1 MKHNIN
7 DEVFDKFKC
16 AKIFDCMNPYFDF
29 DPMWNFTFLRMKERY
44 FNDSLRSKG
53 YVLLNEVY
61 EALGFEKVDEFE
73 NIGWIYREKY
83 REKDPIGDNFIDF
96 GLHNNPYI
104 TCDADKIILLEFN
117 VDGVIRF

>member
-1 MKHNIN
+1 MKDIN
-7 DEVFDKFKC
+7 NEVFDKFKC
-16 AKIFDCMNPYFDF
+16 AKIFDCMNPYFDL
-29 DPMWNFTFLRMKERY
+29 DPMWNFTFLRMKEQY

-117 VDGVIRF
+117 VDGVIGF

>member
-1 MKHNIN
+1 MQDIN
-7 DEVFDKFKC
+7 NEVFDKFKC
-16 AKIFDCMNPYFDF
+16 AKIFDCMNPYFDL
-29 DPMWNFTFLRMKERY
+29 DPMWNFTFLRMKEQY

-61 EALGFEKVDEFE
+61 EALGFKKVDEFE

>member
-1 MKHNIN
+1 MQDIN
-7 DEVFDKFKC
+7 NEVFDKFKC
-16 AKIFDCMNPYFDF
+16 AKIFDCMNPYFDL

-73 NIGWIYREKY
+73 NIGWIYRENY
-83 REKDPIGDNFIDF
+83 REEDPIGDNFIDF
-96 GLHNNPYI
+96 GLYNNPYI

>member
-1 MKHNIN
+1 MKHDIN

-16 AKIFDCMNPYFDF
+16 AKIFDCMNPYFDL

-96 GLHNNPYI
+96 GLNNNPYI
-104 TCDADKIILLEFN
+104 TCDSDKIILLEFN

>member
-1 MKHNIN
+1 MQDIN
-7 DEVFDKFKC
+7 NEVFDKFKC
-16 AKIFDCMNPYFDF
+16 AKIFDCMNPYFDL

>member
-1 MKHNIN
+1 MQDIN
-7 DEVFDKFKC
+7 NEVFDKFKC
-16 AKIFDCMNPYFDF
+16 AKIFDCMNPYFDL

-96 GLHNNPYI
+96 GLNNNPYI
-104 TCDADKIILLEFN
+104 TCDSDKIILLEFN

>member
-1 MKHNIN
+1 MQDIN
-7 DEVFDKFKC
+7 NEVFDKFKC
-16 AKIFDCMNPYFDF
+16 AKIFDCMNPYFDL

-104 TCDADKIILLEFN
+104 TCDANKIILLEFN

>member
-1 MKHNIN
+1 MQDIN
-7 DEVFDKFKC
+7 NEVFDKFKC
-16 AKIFDCMNPYFDF
+16 AKIFDCMNPYFDL
-29 DPMWNFTFLRMKERY
+29 DPMWNFTFLRMKEQY

-61 EALGFEKVDEFE
+61 EALGFEKADEFE

>member
-1 MKHNIN
+1 MKHDIN

-16 AKIFDCMNPYFDF
+16 AKIFDCMNPYFDL

-104 TCDADKIILLEFN
+104 TCDSDKIILLEFN

>member
-1 MKHNIN
+1 MQDIN
-7 DEVFDKFKC
+7 NEVFDKFKC
-16 AKIFDCMNPYFDF
+16 AKIFDCMNPDFDL

-104 TCDADKIILLEFN
+104 TCDSDKIILLEFN

>member
-1 MKHNIN
+1 MQYIN
-7 DEVFDKFKC
+7 NEVFDKFKC
-16 AKIFDCMNPYFDF
+16 AKIFDCMNPYFDL
-29 DPMWNFTFLRMKERY
+29 DPMWNFTFLRMKEQY

>member
-16 AKIFDCMNPYFDF
+16 AKIFDCMNPYFDL

-61 EALGFEKVDEFE
+61 EALGFEKADEFE

-117 VDGVIRF
+117 VDGVIGF

>member
-1 MKHNIN
+1 MKYIN
-7 DEVFDKFKC
+7 NEVFDKFKC
-16 AKIFDCMNPYFDF
+16 AKIFDCMNPYFDL

-104 TCDADKIILLEFN
+104 TCDANKIILLEFN